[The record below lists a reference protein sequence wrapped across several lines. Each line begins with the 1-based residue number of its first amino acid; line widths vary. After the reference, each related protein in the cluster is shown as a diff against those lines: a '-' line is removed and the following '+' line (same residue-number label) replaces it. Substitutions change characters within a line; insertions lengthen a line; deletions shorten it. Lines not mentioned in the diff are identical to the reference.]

1 MPNLPGTLSG
11 SRVFRVAVA
20 ALMIGSAAC
29 AASMGT
35 ASPHQTAMQSM
46 PVASD
51 QPSPISSS
59 APPGERVVV
68 TSRLLARHRKL
79 TNNSCWLAVDGLGWP
94 PMQSPDEL
102 ATRIREQGMKVT
114 PQRLAVIEALHGN
127 GSHPTAEVVWAHV
140 RERMPTVSLR
150 TVYQA
155 LNDLVEL
162 GEVQM
167 VELGNGAARFDPNL
181 DQHDHFV
188 CQNCERVYDVKSTRP
203 RLVSSFPGTG
213 DDTDG
218 DAAQYLVDSA
228 EVIFRGLC
236 PACGG

>member
-1 MPNLPGTLSG
+1 
-11 SRVFRVAVA
+11 
-20 ALMIGSAAC
+20 
-29 AASMGT
+29 
-35 ASPHQTAMQSM
+35 
-46 PVASD
+46 
-51 QPSPISSS
+51 
-59 APPGERVVV
+59 
-68 TSRLLARHRKL
+68 
-79 TNNSCWLAVDGLGWP
+79 
-94 PMQSPDEL
+94 MQSPDEL
-102 ATRIREQGMKVT
+102 ATRIRAQGMKVT
-114 PQRLAVIEALHGN
+114 PQRLAVIEALYGD
-127 GSHPTAEVVWAHV
+127 GSHPTADIVWDRV

-188 CQNCERVYDVKSTRP
+188 CHNCERVYDVKSTRP
-203 RLVSSFPGTG
+203 RLVSSFAAANDG
-213 DDTDG
+213 DSDDGSDG
-218 DAAQYLVDSA
+218 DAVQYTVDSA